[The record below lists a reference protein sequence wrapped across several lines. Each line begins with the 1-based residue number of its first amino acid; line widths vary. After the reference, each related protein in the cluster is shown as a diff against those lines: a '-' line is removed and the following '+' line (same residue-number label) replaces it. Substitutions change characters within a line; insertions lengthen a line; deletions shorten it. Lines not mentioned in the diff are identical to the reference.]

1 MENISG
7 KKPLIIIVIMII
19 AVVVF
24 NLFGPAALNKIRKD
38 DVMTSSELEKAIN
51 IAQLST
57 AEFVYNG
64 IAEKYKEK
72 KPDEIECYIAYNA
85 HVKVGIDM
93 EDVKFTIDDVNKTV
107 TPILPEINISN
118 TVVDNGSFSY
128 IPEDPDISL
137 KDVITLC
144 KKDAAENAAESEELY
159 ETAEDNLKAVIEGL
173 LTPIL
178 DNEGYEIVW

>member
-1 MENISG
+1 MKNKSIKSI
-7 KKPLIIIVIMII
+7 LIIVILAILVI
-19 AVVVF
+19 TA
-24 NLFGPAALNKIRKD
+24 NLFGPAALNKIRKG
-38 DVMTSSELEKAIN
+38 DVMTSSELIKAID

-64 IAEKYKEK
+64 ITEKYKDK
-72 KPDEIECYIAYNA
+72 KPDEVECYIAYDA

-93 EDVKFTIDDVNKTV
+93 EDVRFTIDNVNKTI
-107 TPILPEINISN
+107 TPVLPEISISN
-118 TVVDNGSFSY
+118 AVVDEGSFSY

-144 KKDAAENAAESEELY
+144 KKDAAENAAESEVLY
-159 ETAEDNLKAVIEGL
+159 ETAEDNLKAAIEGL

-178 DNEGYEIVW
+178 ENEDYKIVWQ